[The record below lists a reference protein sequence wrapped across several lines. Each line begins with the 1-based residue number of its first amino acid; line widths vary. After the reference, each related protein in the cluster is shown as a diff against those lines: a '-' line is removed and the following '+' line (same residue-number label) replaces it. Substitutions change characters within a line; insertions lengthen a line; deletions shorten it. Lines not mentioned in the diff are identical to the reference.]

1 MSEITFKG
9 NKVNTIGKLP
19 QVGETAKDFALVG
32 TDLSVKSLG
41 DFSGRLVLNIFPSL
55 DTGVCATSVRKFNEK
70 AAGLENTTV
79 LCISKDLPFAHG
91 RFCTSEGINNV
102 VNLSEFR
109 NNDFGTA
116 YGVTMVDGPLAGLL
130 SRSVVVLDENKKV
143 IYTQQVPEIVE
154 EPDYH
159 SALAALK

>member
-9 NKVNTIGKLP
+9 NKVNTIGQLP
-19 QVGETAKDFALVG
+19 KVGDAAEDFQLVG

-91 RFCTSEGINNV
+91 RFCASEGINNV

-154 EPDYH
+154 EPDYDA
-159 SALAALK
+159 ALASLK

>member
-1 MSEITFKG
+1 MAEITFKG
-9 NKVNTIGKLP
+9 NKVNTIGDLP
-19 QVGETAKDFALVG
+19 KVGETAKDFKLVG
-32 TDLSVKSLG
+32 TDLSVKSLE
-41 DFSGRLVLNIFPSL
+41 DFKSRLVMNIFPSL

-91 RFCTSEGINNV
+91 RFCASEGINNV

-116 YGVTMVDGPLAGLL
+116 YGVTMIDGPLAGLL

-154 EPDYH
+154 EPDYD

>member
-55 DTGVCATSVRKFNEK
+55 DTGVCATSVRKFNER

-154 EPDYH
+154 EPDYD

>member
-9 NKVNTIGKLP
+9 NKVNTIGHLPKL
-19 QVGETAKDFALVG
+19 GEAAKDFTLVG
-32 TDLSVKSLG
+32 TDLSVKSLR
-41 DFSGRLVLNIFPSL
+41 DFTGRLVLNIFPSL

-70 AAGLENTTV
+70 AAELENTTV

-91 RFCTSEGINNV
+91 RFCASEGINNV

-154 EPDYH
+154 EPDYDA
-159 SALAALK
+159 ALASLK

>member
-154 EPDYH
+154 EPDYD

>member
-154 EPDYH
+154 EPDYD
-159 SALAALK
+159 SALAVLK

>member
-9 NKVNTIGKLP
+9 NKVNTIGQLP
-19 QVGETAKDFALVG
+19 KVGDAAEDFKLVG

-41 DFSGRLVLNIFPSL
+41 DFTGRLVLNIFPSL

-70 AAGLENTTV
+70 AAELENTTV

-91 RFCTSEGINNV
+91 RFCASEGINNV

-154 EPDYH
+154 EPDYDA
-159 SALAALK
+159 ALASLK

>member
-1 MSEITFKG
+1 MAEITFKG
-9 NKVNTIGKLP
+9 NKVNTIGNLP
-19 QVGETAKDFALVG
+19 KVGESAKDFALVG

-41 DFSGRLVLNIFPSL
+41 DFKGRVVLNIFPSL

-91 RFCTSEGINNV
+91 RFCSSEGIRNV

-109 NNDFGTA
+109 NNDFGNS
-116 YGVTMVDGPLAGLL
+116 YGITMVDGPLAGLF

-154 EPDYH
+154 EPDYD
-159 SALAALK
+159 SAIAVLK